1 MPIKSADTEAAV
13 SGSGGGKAEAAKR
26 RRQSGGGKAAKRRR
40 QSSKAEAAKYRMR
53 EFYFISTA
61 STIYTTLVLIV
72 KE

>member
-13 SGSGGGKAEAAKR
+13 SGSGGGKAEAAKY
-26 RRQSGGGKAAKRRR
+26 G
-40 QSSKAEAAKYRMR
+40 MC

>member
-13 SGSGGGKAEAAKR
+13 SGSGGGKAEAV
-26 RRQSGGGKAAKRRR
+26 SG
-40 QSSKAEAAKYRMR
+40 KAEAAKRRMC